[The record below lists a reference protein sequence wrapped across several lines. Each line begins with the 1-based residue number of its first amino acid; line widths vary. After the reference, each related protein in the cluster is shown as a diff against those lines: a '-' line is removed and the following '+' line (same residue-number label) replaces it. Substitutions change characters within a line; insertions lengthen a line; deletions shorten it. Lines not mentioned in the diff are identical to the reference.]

1 MAELADAL
9 RSGRSESTLMR
20 VQIPP
25 SAQKDLHCRS
35 FFLPKIIIFWY
46 SYSMEIL
53 KAIKRHI
60 YILIMILVAIYLII
74 DLNTRLST
82 LTFLEN
88 QEATL
93 QTDVINLQSTL
104 DTVNDRID
112 YAKSDTAV
120 EEWARQQGLMRKED
134 DHVIIPLPG
143 EYETPTPTPHPE
155 IAVTPAPNWMIWKSL
170 IFD

>member
-1 MAELADAL
+1 
-9 RSGRSESTLMR
+9 MR

-25 SAQKDLHCRS
+25 SAQKTPNQGLFCC
-35 FFLPKIIIFWY
+35 PKNGNIWYIYCMGIFK
-46 SYSMEIL
+46 I
-53 KAIKRHI
+53 IKRHFYI
-60 YILIMILVAIYLII
+60 FVLILIAVYLVI

-93 QTDVINLQSTL
+93 MTDVTNLQSTL

-134 DHVIIPLPG
+134 DQVIIPLPG
-143 EYETPTPTPHPE
+143 EYNTPTPTPYPVVE
-155 IAVTPAPNWMIWKSL
+155 VTPAPNWMIWKSL

>member
-1 MAELADAL
+1 MGLFF
-9 RSGRSESTLMR
+9 
-20 VQIPP
+20 IPN
-25 SAQKDLHCRS
+25 
-35 FFLPKIIIFWY
+35 FGIFWY
-46 SYSMEIL
+46 SYNMDIL
-53 KAIKRHI
+53 KAIKRHFL
-60 YILIMILVAIYLII
+60 ILILILVSVYLVI

-93 QTDVINLQSTL
+93 QAAVVNLQSTL
-104 DTVNDRID
+104 DTVNDRIS
-112 YAKSDTAV
+112 YAESDTAV

-143 EYETPTPTPHPE
+143 HYDTPTPTPYPE
-155 IAVTPAPNWMIWKSL
+155 IAVTPAPNWAIWKSL

>member
-1 MAELADAL
+1 
-9 RSGRSESTLMR
+9 
-20 VQIPP
+20 
-25 SAQKDLHCRS
+25 
-35 FFLPKIIIFWY
+35 
-46 SYSMEIL
+46 MEIL

-60 YILIMILVAIYLII
+60 YVLIIILVAVYLVI

-82 LTFLEN
+82 LNFLEN

-93 QTDVINLQSTL
+93 QADVVNLQATL
-104 DTVNDRID
+104 DTVNDRIN
-112 YAKSDTAV
+112 YARSDTSV

-143 EYETPTPTPHPE
+143 TYVPPTATPLPE
-155 IAVTPAPNWMIWKSL
+155 IVVTPAPNWEIWKSL